1 MGIGQS
7 MDNEQ
12 FINFRDDRTST
23 SECIEAGTVLYTTQY
38 RYISYAKR
46 TYMVTRRKAAE
57 AKRIVLL
64 AVLPVMRIASEI
76 MKIMQIT

>member
-1 MGIGQS
+1 MYYP
-7 MDNEQ
+7 E
-12 FINFRDDRTST
+12 
-23 SECIEAGTVLYTTQY
+23 

-64 AVLPVMRIASEI
+64 AVLPVIRIASEI
-76 MKIMQIT
+76 MTNMQNHVINMHQKMEEKYSFLHASLSHCFF